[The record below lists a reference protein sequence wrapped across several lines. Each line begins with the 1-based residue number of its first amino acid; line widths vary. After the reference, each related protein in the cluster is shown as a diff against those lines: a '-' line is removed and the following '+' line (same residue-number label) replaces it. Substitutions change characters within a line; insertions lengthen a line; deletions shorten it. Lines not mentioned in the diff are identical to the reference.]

1 MGITN
6 TAESKLLTAKTIM
19 NKFVVVRSRLFLQ
32 IEIQTKVVPIRDKIF
47 KVMSKLTSTTIK
59 LRPRDF
65 KSSGIIDTKTPTLAS
80 NWSHCS
86 RVCYK
91 ASAKILA
98 SFQKSA
104 WYINPSILLSPV
116 ELSIAHPILIFT
128 YSLGYIVKLRYTNSC
143 HFFVYVILNSD
154 LRHCHKHL
162 FCCQTGQVMFYSFSF
177 FSCSRIYFVTIWA
190 TSYLKT
196 ADKKAFHL
204 DTLSYLSYSEHDQ
217 AKRHM

>member
-6 TAESKLLTAKTIM
+6 TTESKLLTAKTIV

-59 LRPRDF
+59 LRPRNF
-65 KSSGIIDTKTPTLAS
+65 KSSGILRQTPTLAS

-104 WYINPSILLSPV
+104 SNINPSILLSPV

-128 YSLGYIVKLRYTNSC
+128 DSLGYIVKLRYTNSC
-143 HFFVYVILNSD
+143 PFFVYVILDSD
-154 LRHCHKHL
+154 LRHCRKHL

-177 FSCSRIYFVTIWA
+177 FSCSWIYFVTIWA
-190 TSYLKT
+190 TWRLRI
-196 ADKKAFHL
+196 KKRF
-204 DTLSYLSYSEHDQ
+204 T
-217 AKRHM
+217 